1 MLLQNLNIQSSK
13 KKLYY
18 HALLTLGNDTCY
30 SNYTSIYFFYI
41 LKRSWVFFFGYTFKG
56 PVQDF
61 RSIFLTDNSL
71 YRHFHSSQFDS
82 WQTDKLIQWDKNIII
97 KRDLIKTY
105 TNTTYY
111 INN

>member
-1 MLLQNLNIQSSK
+1 MTLAIQII
-13 KKLYY
+13 LVY
-18 HALLTLGNDTCY
+18 
-30 SNYTSIYFFYI
+30 IFFYI
-41 LKRSWVFFFGYTFKG
+41 LKRSWGFFSGYTFKG

>member
-1 MLLQNLNIQSSK
+1 MTLAIQII
-13 KKLYY
+13 LVY
-18 HALLTLGNDTCY
+18 
-30 SNYTSIYFFYI
+30 IFFYI
-41 LKRSWVFFFGYTFKG
+41 LKRSWVFFSDTPSKD
-56 PVQDF
+56 QCK
-61 RSIFLTDNSL
+61 ILTDNSL

-82 WQTDKLIQWDKNIII
+82 WQTDKLIQCDKNIII